1 MSFKQR
7 THNCGDI
14 RLSHK
19 DSEVTLNGWIHRVRD
34 LGGLWFADVRDRTG
48 LVQVFIDPE
57 KFPNRSDLRNE
68 CVVEFTGIVTERT
81 EKNKNPDS
89 PTGDIEIIVSNY
101 QVLSAS
107 KPLPFP
113 VSDEA
118 QMESVSEDLRIKH
131 RYLDLR
137 RAKMYR
143 GLAIR
148 AAVNKRIREFLHGQT
163 FLEVETPII
172 TKSTPEGARDY
183 LIPYRQTPGLWYALP
198 QSPQQYKQLLMVGGI
213 ERYYQIA
220 RCFRDES
227 SRADRQPE
235 FTQLDLEMSFI
246 HQEDVLS
253 LNEAMVRHVIN
264 GVISEFGLDKEPVGD
279 FPRMTYDEAMNTYG
293 CDKPDIRFGL
303 ELFDVTESVRG
314 CEFGVFKNAI
324 EADGLIRGVRYPGGS
339 ILSRKEVGIV
349 EDFCREFGTKGMA
362 SMAVEADGDGVDLGN
377 GLKVRSS
384 IAKFFTVDQLK
395 AVVATAK
402 AEAGDLLCFIAD
414 GYDAG
419 NNVLYRLRLEIGDRC
434 GLRDP
439 RKLAYMWVLDFP
451 LVEWD
456 ADGQRWSSM
465 HHPFTM
471 PKVED
476 LPSLDSS
483 PGKIRAQAYDMVCN
497 GSEAGG
503 GSIRINQPDIQARV
517 FTLLGISEAT
527 QQERFGHLLEAF
539 SYGAP
544 PHGGIAWGLD
554 RLIMLLTDTENI
566 REVMAFPK
574 TGPGHDPMMNAP
586 SSIDAQQWA
595 ELGLRLG

>member
-1 MSFKQR
+1 MTFNAR
-7 THNCGDI
+7 THHCGDI

-19 DSEVTLNGWIHRVRD
+19 GETVTLNGWIHRVRD

-48 LVQVFIDPE
+48 LVQIFIEPE
-57 KFPNRSDLRNE
+57 KFPNRFDLRNE
-68 CVVEFTGIVTERT
+68 CVIEVTGVVTERD
-81 EKNKNPDS
+81 ERNKNPES
-89 PTGDIEIIVSNY
+89 PTGEVEIVVESY

-113 VSDEA
+113 VSDES

-148 AAVNKRIREFLHGQT
+148 AAANRKIREYLGTQG

-198 QSPQQYKQLLMVGGI
+198 QSPQQYKQLLMVAGV
-213 ERYYQIA
+213 ERYFQIA

-235 FTQLDLEMSFI
+235 FSQLDLEMSFI
-246 HQEDVLS
+246 TQEDILQ
-253 LNEAMVRHVIN
+253 LNENTVRYVVN
-264 GVISEFGLDKEPVGD
+264 GLIEEFGLQKDPVQD
-279 FPRMTYDEAMNTYG
+279 FPRMTFDEAMDQYG

-303 ELFDVTESVRG
+303 ELFDISAEVEG
-314 CEFGVFKNAI
+314 CEFGVFNNAI
-324 EADGLIRGVRYPGGS
+324 EFGGKIRGVRYPGGAK
-339 ILSRKEVGIV
+339 LSRKEVGV
-349 EDFCREFGTKGMA
+349 LEDFAREFGAKGMA
-362 SMAVEADGDGVDLGN
+362 SMAVESEGEGVDLGN

-384 IAKFFTVDQLK
+384 IAKFFSVDQLRAIADK
-395 AVVATAK
+395 AK

-414 GYDAG
+414 SYETG

-434 GLRDP
+434 NLRDP

-471 PKVED
+471 PKSED
-476 LPSLDSS
+476 LEKLESK
-483 PGKIRAQAYDMVCN
+483 PGDVRAQAYDLVCN

-503 GSIRINQPDIQARV
+503 GSIRINRPDVQARI
-517 FTLLGISEAT
+517 FTLLGIDDTT

-544 PHGGIAWGLD
+544 PHGGIAWGMD

-566 REVMAFPK
+566 REVIAFPK

-586 SSIDAQQWA
+586 SPVDPQQWA

>member
-1 MSFKQR
+1 MTFKQR

-19 DSEVTLNGWIHRVRD
+19 DSEVVLNGWIHRVRD

-57 KFPNRSDLRNE
+57 KFPSRTDLRNE
-68 CVVEFTGIVTERT
+68 CVVEFTGNVAERS

-89 PTGDIEIIVSNY
+89 PTGDIEVIVTDY
-101 QVLSAS
+101 QILSAS

-113 VSDEA
+113 VSDEVAMA
-118 QMESVSEDLRIKH
+118 QVNEDLRIKH

-137 RAKMYR
+137 RASMYR

-148 AAVNKRIREFLHGQT
+148 AGVNRRIREFLSDRT

-198 QSPQQYKQLLMVGGI
+198 QSPQQYKQMLMVGGI
-213 ERYYQIA
+213 ERYFQIA

-246 HQEDVLS
+246 YEEDILS
-253 LNEAMVRHVIN
+253 LNEEMVRSVVN
-264 GVISEFGLDKEPVGD
+264 GVIRDFNLDKESVSE
-279 FPRMTYDEAMNTYG
+279 FPRLTYAEAMNRYG

-303 ELFDVTESVRG
+303 ELFDITEHVKDS
-314 CEFGVFKNAI
+314 EFGVFNNAI
-324 EADGLIRGVRYPGGS
+324 EGDGCIRGVRYPGGATM
-339 ILSRKEVGIV
+339 SRKEIGVL
-349 EDFCREFGTKGMA
+349 EDFSREFGAKGMA
-362 SMAVEADGDGVDLGN
+362 TMAVESDGEGIDLGDGLR
-377 GLKVRSS
+377 VRSS
-384 IAKFFTVDQLK
+384 IAKFFSIDQLK
-395 AVVATAK
+395 AVVKTAK

-414 GYDAG
+414 GYEMG
-419 NNVLYRLRLEIGDRC
+419 NNVRYRLRLERGDRC
-434 GLRDP
+434 SLRDP
-439 RKLAYMWVLDFP
+439 KKLAYMWVLDFP
-451 LVEWD
+451 LLEWD

-476 LPSLDSS
+476 LHLLKTS
-483 PGKIRAQAYDMVCN
+483 PGKVRAQAYDLVCN
-497 GSEAGG
+497 GSEAAG
-503 GSIRINQPDIQARV
+503 GSIRINRSDIQAEM
-517 FTLLGISEAT
+517 FTVLGISDET

-574 TGPGHDPMMNAP
+574 TGPGHDPLMNAP

-595 ELGLRLG
+595 ELGLRMS